1 MFGKK
6 WKQLKESGKIQ
17 DVVQGAVQGAA
28 GALQNQKPAPK
39 KEPIPPHFIM
49 AGAILLAA
57 VLGSRR

>member
-28 GALQNQKPAPK
+28 GALQKPKPK